1 MKATSAKFVGI
12 AMLDI
17 AYPNTQVYRY
27 VAEPS
32 EPLYRVRDDNNSAYA
47 NYQPRYNEHLAGPP
61 MMVPMHTRESVTSG
75 TSRTPMS
82 RNGWEDYLRKLNPG
96 KLFDVAVATGLAM
109 FNQRAADPDEPFS
122 ERDKMESLMFGCNL
136 VRAVPSNEK
145 PAIWA
150 RILTLDYEAGPPAGM
165 PTYEEDPTKVQKFT
179 IIWRGGAITSREL
192 YYPVVARYDCF
203 MRWDWLEIVSPE
215 MLTPPPP

>member
-1 MKATSAKFVGI
+1 
-12 AMLDI
+12 MLDI
-17 AYPNTQVYRY
+17 AYGTEVYRY
-27 VAEPS
+27 VAELP
-32 EPLYRVRDDNNSAYA
+32 ELPEILCRVCDDNNSAYA
-47 NYQPRYNEHLAGPP
+47 NYEPRKIEYEYLLRPEDLNAKNSNLAGPP
-61 MMVPMHTRESVTSG
+61 QMVPGHTRPSTTSG

-109 FNQRAADPDEPFS
+109 FNQRATDPDEPFS

-165 PTYEEDPTKVQKFT
+165 PTYEEDPVAVQKFT

-203 MRWDWLEIVSPE
+203 MR
-215 MLTPPPP
+215 